1 MKDFL
6 SLFSIDKFGRV
17 SDVKK
22 SLFYIGKF
30 GRASLNIQIMRVKDT
45 DLHGL
50 MCYRYT

>member
-30 GRASLNIQIMRVKDT
+30 GRASLNLKMNK
-45 DLHGL
+45 L
-50 MCYRYT
+50 